1 MSLPSFGFGPKW
13 SGWNL
18 AGLIGTNVVFGKEVG
33 SSTLCHLFH
42 ILDPIVGSV
51 TDGDGS
57 QKVWH
62 HFLAQSNSKIRLLP
76 LGAEQSLMQLYIFL
90 I

>member
-1 MSLPSFGFGPKW
+1 MENGWPNVMSSPSFGFGPKW

-18 AGLIGTNVVFGKEVG
+18 AVLFGTIANVVFGKEVG

-42 ILDPIVGSV
+42 ILEPIVGSV
-51 TDGDGS
+51 TEGDGS

-62 HFLAQSNSKIRLLP
+62 HFLAQSS
-76 LGAEQSLMQLYIFL
+76 F
-90 I
+90 

>member
-13 SGWNL
+13 LGWNL

-42 ILDPIVGSV
+42 ILEPIVGSV
-51 TDGDGS
+51 TEGDGS

-62 HFLAQSNSKIRLLP
+62 PFLA
-76 LGAEQSLMQLYIFL
+76 
-90 I
+90 